1 MTDEYVPIHKRPYY
15 TEAFDAGY
23 KCGRSPATGQGMV
36 TYFYGRAETHPEE
49 DRERIG
55 IMNSAWLAGWFTGSS
70 EWSKE
75 NPDPRIVVIDEALPT
90 KEKTS
95 D

>member
-1 MTDEYVPIHKRPYY
+1 MSDEYVPINKRPYY

-23 KCGRSPATGQGMV
+23 KCGRTPVKGPTMAAF
-36 TYFYGRAETHPEE
+36 FYGRVETHPEE

-55 IMNSAWLAGWFTGSS
+55 IMNSAWLVGWFTGSS
-70 EWSKE
+70 DYMKE
-75 NPDPRIVVIDEALPT
+75 NPDPRITVIDKALPT
-90 KEKTS
+90 KEKSS